1 MTDQE
6 QGTTTVEGRASIVG
20 FVDVQVIDD
29 GGAKVL
35 VRLGQINNG
44 EPVDVAVVVMAPE
57 TANILS
63 AKLADAASMRSRVA
77 RIAARSPAGSI
88 SVRRNALV

>member
-6 QGTTTVEGRASIVG
+6 QSTTTAEGRASIVG

-35 VRLGQINNG
+35 VRLGQI
-44 EPVDVAVVVMAPE
+44 
-57 TANILS
+57 TY
-63 AKLADAASMRSRVA
+63 
-77 RIAARSPAGSI
+77 
-88 SVRRNALV
+88 